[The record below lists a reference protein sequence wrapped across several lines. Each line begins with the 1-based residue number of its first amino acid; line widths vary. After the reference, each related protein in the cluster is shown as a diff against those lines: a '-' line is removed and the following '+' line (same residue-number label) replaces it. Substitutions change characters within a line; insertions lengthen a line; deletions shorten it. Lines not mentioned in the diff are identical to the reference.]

1 MAIEQSLMSKS
12 LESNGCKLEISQA
25 QDVLIMLIL
34 FSGLFYQLEIYRGL
48 DNMSEEDNGD
58 IGRIIIRVGSTE
70 VDLTGSAREVNDSWL
85 KLKEQDTWASALS
98 KIRSAR
104 QDAIDAA
111 RQSLS
116 ETGVPER
123 GSAFRR
129 LIDNCNIY
137 RTGDVILAAIH
148 YLRSVEKEDNT
159 PPREVKKLIED
170 SGRWT
175 DEELEKWNVS
185 LYINRMLEDSSARG
199 RPALLT
205 FPPGT
210 DKNRFVILT
219 DAGRDYLERLSS

>member
-1 MAIEQSLMSKS
+1 M
-12 LESNGCKLEISQA
+12 
-25 QDVLIMLIL
+25 V
-34 FSGLFYQLEIYRGL
+34 YRRLGS
-48 DNMSEEDNGD
+48 MSEEDNGD

-98 KIRSAR
+98 KIRTAR

-137 RTGDVILAAIH
+137 KTGDVILAAIH

-185 LYINRMLEDSSARG
+185 LYINRMLEDSSSRG

-205 FPPGT
+205 FPSGT

-219 DAGRDYLERLSS
+219 DAGRDHLERLST